1 MSEIRAKLLSYLNQR
16 SEIESEVQLESFLDQ
31 FSSLHRFQRR
41 LVNEALFDLRS
52 FGLVQTTPDAVALTS
67 LARRL
72 LP

>member
-1 MSEIRAKLLSYLNQR
+1 MSEIRAKLLSYLSQR
-16 SEIESEVQLESFLDQ
+16 SAIEAEVHLESFLDQ
-31 FSSLHRFQRR
+31 FSSLHCFQRR
-41 LVNEALFDLRS
+41 LVNDALFDLRS

>member
-16 SEIESEVQLESFLDQ
+16 SAIEAEVQLESFLDQ
-31 FSSLHRFQRR
+31 FSSLHCFQRR
-41 LVNEALFDLRS
+41 FVNDALFDLRS